1 MDGLGIS
8 IPGTTADKVLAQMRQ
23 EVLEQREMFGAN
35 DVLANDDLDIIK

>member
-23 EVLEQREMFGAN
+23 EVLEQVELYGAN
-35 DVLANDDLDIIK
+35 DILARDDADIVK